1 MASVCSPA
9 DETVSRSTKSS
20 ALSPTLIGIGVTG
33 VLGGVLFSTKALAAA
48 VTALPA
54 VSDVLGVSGGDAGP
68 GAGLVAESL
77 RLVGAAL
84 IGVLVTFVQR
94 HTRRGAPLSRS
105 MEQAQVLLCVA
116 GALTMML
123 IGNSL
128 PRAFGIAGAASIIR
142 FRTPVDDPRDAA
154 VLFLLMALGMAV
166 GLGAPGVAFAG
177 TLFISA
183 CLALLPQDHVERA
196 RTMHVLIVAAG
207 DQFPGDHVAR
217 AFADCGIGV
226 EPVEISRTENAAV
239 RYRASLSPSTSLES
253 VNAQLMDPR
262 IQSIVWQA
270 SKKDLAA

>member
-1 MASVCSPA
+1 MASVCPA
-9 DETVSRSTKSS
+9 PDDTVNRATKPSR
-20 ALSPTLIGIGVTG
+20 LSPTIIGIGVAG
-33 VLGGVLFSTKALAAA
+33 ALAVVLFSTKALAAA

-54 VSDVLGVSGGDAGP
+54 VSDVLGASGHDAGSGP
-68 GAGLVAESL
+68 GLVAECL

-84 IGVLVTFVQR
+84 IGVLVTLVQR
-94 HTRRGAPLSRS
+94 QSRKGAPLTRS

-177 TLFISA
+177 TLFLSV
-183 CLALLPQDHVERA
+183 CLATLPQDQGDRG

-207 DQFPGDHVAR
+207 EDFPREHVAR

-226 EPVEISRTENAAV
+226 EPVEITRADNAAV
-239 RYRASLSPSTSLES
+239 RYRALLSPSTSLES
-253 VNAQLMDPR
+253 VNAQLVDPR
-262 IQSIVWQA
+262 IRSIVWQA
-270 SKKDLAA
+270 SKKDLA